1 MNYDKDNKIWRV
13 LCPLF
18 AFFGIRFLIEAI
30 FYVVLWHKEFKELNV
45 SAAFNGILYVEEF
58 GEKVVSYT
66 LIITAIALLISIPI
80 MYLLKKKDYEYPV
93 NPRRKEKTFV
103 LKKYFKDISIKSM
116 NYPIV
121 LGITASLGI
130 GRFIALLPIDG
141 ILGNYKEVQ
150 RVTLDNSIIIQ
161 LLVGGVLTPV
171 LEEMLFRGIIYK
183 RLKTYY
189 EVTIAA
195 YIAAIIFAVAHFN
208 LIQGLY
214 AFIVGIVLIYLYE
227 KSGNLVTTIC
237 MHCAANVTTVL
248 MGVNPISKFID
259 KHILIRIAVS
269 VVMIVLFVKFM
280 LDAYE
285 KYSKEDEKNF

>member
-13 LCPLF
+13 IGPLF
-18 AFFGIRFLIEAI
+18 AFLGIRFLVEAV
-30 FYVVLWHKEFKELNV
+30 FYVVLWHKEFREINLN
-45 SAAFNGILYVEEF
+45 AAFNGVLYVEEF

-66 LIITAIALLISIPI
+66 LIMTAIALVISIPI
-80 MYLLKKKDYEYPV
+80 MYLMMKKDYEYPI

-103 LKKYFKDISIKSM
+103 LKEYMKNISYKGM

-130 GRFIALLPIDG
+130 SRFIALLPIDG

-150 RVTLDNSIIIQ
+150 KVTADNSILIQ
-161 LLVGGVLTPV
+161 LIVVGVLTPV
-171 LEEMLFRGIIYK
+171 LEEMLFRGIIYN

-195 YIAAIIFAVAHFN
+195 YIAAIIFGIAHFN

-214 AFIVGIVLIYLYE
+214 AFIMGIVLTYIYE
-227 KSGNLVTTIC
+227 KSGNLVVAIC
-237 MHCAANVTTVL
+237 MHCAANITTVI
-248 MGVNPISKFID
+248 MGANPISKFID

-269 VVMIVLFVKFM
+269 IVVIVLFIKFL

-285 KYSKEDEKNF
+285 KYSKEK